1 MAILHDG
8 KYKRIGY
15 FEASFTGAGFINV
28 MLEVYNSKEDRD
40 KTKQGIEY
48 LVKYFEG
55 VSLDSTAF
63 DVFDVTE
70 AKDIR
75 EAIYKKIKEKD
86 EYKDAKDV

>member
-63 DVFDVTE
+63 DVTE

-86 EYKDAKDV
+86 EYKDAQDA